1 MQFVARL
8 MQAVMMVLQAIRSF
22 PKTATARAGKQ
33 MAQPFNGDGGD
44 RWQGDYRIQ
53 PEVRS
58 DRKVTGSEYPEVTA
72 WLN

>member
-33 MAQPFNGDGGD
+33 MAQAFNGDGGD
-44 RWQGDYRIQ
+44 R
-53 PEVRS
+53 
-58 DRKVTGSEYPEVTA
+58 
-72 WLN
+72 